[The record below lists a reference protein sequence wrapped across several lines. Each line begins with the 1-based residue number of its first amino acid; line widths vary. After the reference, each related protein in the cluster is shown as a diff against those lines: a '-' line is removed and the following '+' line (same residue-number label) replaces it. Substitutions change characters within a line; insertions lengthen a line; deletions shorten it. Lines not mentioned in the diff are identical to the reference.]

1 MQGHAGQK
9 NEMGGER
16 KEMKGKLGGEPSI
29 GEYIDNGPVVRAFF
43 KNIPND

>member
-16 KEMKGKLGGEPSI
+16 KEMKGKLGGELSI
-29 GEYIDNGPVVRAFF
+29 GEYTDNGPVIRAFF
-43 KNIPND
+43 KNIPNN